1 MVKAG
6 IYKTKLPC
14 RIASETHTKAL
25 KLIITTAA
33 LGFDRHILVISWRRA
48 PKPNMSITTI
58 DTSVR
63 ALAYDSKTLAQLI
76 VLRR

>member
-1 MVKAG
+1 MAKAG
-6 IYKTKLPC
+6 IYKTNLPC
-14 RIASETHTKAL
+14 RLASEIHTKAL

-48 PKPNMSITTI
+48 PKSNMSISTI
-58 DTSVR
+58 DISVR